1 MEPSADPGSLHPTDG
16 VFLAGNCNRVAHGE
30 NTRRYLTDLT
40 LDMRLERLYIL
51 TELQQLMLMHLLVK
65 MDSIIGFR
73 LDKWL
78 LSCNS
83 PSIKCFLYRIMVF
96 LPSIYIIT
104 HTELKIPTNHGSK
117 YTSCVLDGRSMS
129 GQSITDANNFNI
141 LFLEIQKDLILRPNR
156 YHGFHQNK
164 TKYFRLCLYYKVS
177 KRAEADLRKTYERKM
192 KIQ

>member
-1 MEPSADPGSLHPTDG
+1 M
-16 VFLAGNCNRVAHGE
+16 VFFGRKLQSCCTWRKHEKRHDRPDFRHEVREA
-30 NTRRYLTDLT
+30 
-40 LDMRLERLYIL
+40 LY
-51 TELQQLMLMHLLVK
+51 TELQQQLMLMHLLVK

-117 YTSCVLDGRSMS
+117 CTSCVFDGRIMS

-141 LFLEIQKDLILRPNR
+141 LFL
-156 YHGFHQNK
+156 
-164 TKYFRLCLYYKVS
+164 
-177 KRAEADLRKTYERKM
+177 
-192 KIQ
+192 

>member
-1 MEPSADPGSLHPTDG
+1 MQTWALCTNRWC
-16 VFLAGNCNRVAHGE
+16 FLAGNCNRVAHEE
-30 NTRRYLTDLT
+30 NTRRDISDLT
-40 LDMRLERLYIL
+40 LDMRLERLYMY
-51 TELQQLMLMHLLVK
+51 TELQQLMLMDLLVK
-65 MDSIIGFR
+65 MDSIMGFR

-117 YTSCVLDGRSMS
+117 YTSCVFDGRIMS

-141 LFLEIQKDLILRPNR
+141 YCFVNTKRSDFETEWIFWIPQK
-156 YHGFHQNK
+156 K
-164 TKYFRLCLYYKVS
+164 TL
-177 KRAEADLRKTYERKM
+177 
-192 KIQ
+192 